1 MMREQRDPKISATL
15 TQITNQ
21 STYTT
26 NRNSNIENLS
36 KDLDD
41 RIAKIKQKY
50 YEGRQVNLNRSLVSS
65 EDHRVRN

>member
-1 MMREQRDPKISATL
+1 MSATL

-26 NRNSNIENLS
+26 NRNSNIDNLS
-36 KDLDD
+36 RDLDD

-50 YEGRQVNLNRSLVSS
+50 YEGREVNLNRSLISS
-65 EDHRVRN
+65 EDQRAGN

>member
-1 MMREQRDPKISATL
+1 MLRESREQRMSTTL

-21 STYTT
+21 SSYNPT

-36 KDLDD
+36 RDLDD

-50 YEGRQVNLNRSLVSS
+50 Y
-65 EDHRVRN
+65 

>member
-1 MMREQRDPKISATL
+1 MSATL

-26 NRNSNIENLS
+26 NRNPNIDNLS
-36 KDLDD
+36 RDLDD

-50 YEGRQVNLNRSLVSS
+50 YEGREVNLNRSLVSS
-65 EDHRVRN
+65 EDQRAGN

>member
-1 MMREQRDPKISATL
+1 MSAPL

-26 NRNSNIENLS
+26 NRNSNIDNLS
-36 KDLDD
+36 RDLDD

-50 YEGRQVNLNRSLVSS
+50 YEGREVNLNRSLVSS
-65 EDHRVRN
+65 EDQRAGN

>member
-1 MMREQRDPKISATL
+1 MSATL

-26 NRNSNIENLS
+26 NRNSNIDNLS
-36 KDLDD
+36 RDLDD

-50 YEGRQVNLNRSLVSS
+50 YEGREVNLNRSLVSS
-65 EDHRVRN
+65 EDQRAGN

>member
-1 MMREQRDPKISATL
+1 MREQRDPKISATL